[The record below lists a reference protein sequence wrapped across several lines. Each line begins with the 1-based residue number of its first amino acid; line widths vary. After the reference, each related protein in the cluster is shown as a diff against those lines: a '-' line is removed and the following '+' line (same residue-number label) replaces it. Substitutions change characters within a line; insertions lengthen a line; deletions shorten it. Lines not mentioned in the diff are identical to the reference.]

1 MQPLLAEQLHAE
13 GLLSDASLQKIKE
26 REQGKLFSVHW
37 ELRTL
42 LYLGVLLLSSG
53 LGILVY
59 KNIDTIGHQA
69 VLAFIA
75 LVSAGCF
82 YYCARHQPPFST
94 GKVASTGLLAD
105 YLLLLA
111 CLSFVS
117 LVGYWQYQYGIFG
130 HRYGLAFFIPLVVL
144 LFSAYYF
151 DHLGVLGLAITNLA
165 AWAGIAI
172 TPLHI
177 LNDNDFDSPRLILTG
192 ILLGI
197 LLLAIARASE
207 WRKIKAHF
215 AFTYTNFGMNMLF
228 ISCLAALFEFE
239 GLYLLWFLVLAG
251 VAAWFYREA
260 MRRRSFYFVLM
271 LSLYGYIG
279 LGYTITRLLFSTN
292 FDIGAL
298 ILDFMYFIGS
308 ATGLIIFLVRTAKK
322 MKRHDSI

>member
-1 MQPLLAEQLHAE
+1 MQPLLAEQLHAG

-82 YYCARHQPPFST
+82 YYCARHQPPFSAM
-94 GKVASTGLLAD
+94 KVASTGLLAD

-111 CLSFVS
+111 CLSFAS
-117 LVGYWQYQYGIFG
+117 LIGYWQYQYGIFG
-130 HRYGLAFFIPLVVL
+130 DRYGLAFFIPLVVL

-151 DHLGVLGLAITNLA
+151 DHLGVLSMAITNLA

-172 TPLHI
+172 TPLRI

-197 LLLAIARASE
+197 LLLAAAWTSE
-207 WRKIKAHF
+207 RRKIKPHF

-228 ISCLAALFEFE
+228 ISCLAGLFEFE
-239 GLYLLWFLVLAG
+239 RLYLLWFLVLAG
-251 VAAWFYREA
+251 VAAWFYQEG

-279 LGYTITRLLFSTN
+279 LGYTITRLLFSTD
-292 FDIGAL
+292 FDIGIL
-298 ILDFMYFIGS
+298 ILDFIYFILS

-322 MKRHDSI
+322 MKRHDSV